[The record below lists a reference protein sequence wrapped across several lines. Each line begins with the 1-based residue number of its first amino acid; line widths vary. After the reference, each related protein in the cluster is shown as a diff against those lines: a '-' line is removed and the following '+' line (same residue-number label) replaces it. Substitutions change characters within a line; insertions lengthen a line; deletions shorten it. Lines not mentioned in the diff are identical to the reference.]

1 MADEREQAVT
11 VDVDALIAEQPEQV
25 AEVVAAVDYVKATRE
40 ERAISPREAHA
51 AFVYHLASRG
61 WSHGAEL
68 DAANKQHPFLVHWP
82 QLPAEARRA
91 EAELFGFADEE

>member
-1 MADEREQAVT
+1 MAEDQTLPVDLDAV
-11 VDVDALIAEQPEQV
+11 LAEQPEQV
-25 AEVVAAVDYVKATRE
+25 AEVVAAADYVRATRE

-51 AFVYHLASRG
+51 AFVYQLASRG
-61 WSHGAEL
+61 WSHGPEL

-91 EAELFGFADEE
+91 EAELFGFAEQE